1 MTRLNKYLSEAGYC
15 SRRKADELIAAG
27 RVQIDGR
34 VAVMGD
40 QVEDGMTVT
49 VDHKLIEH
57 KEPFIIIAFHKPR
70 GIVCTTSK
78 KDKDNIIDYINYPQR
93 IYPIGRLDKDSE
105 GLILLTNQGELADCL
120 MRARNYHEKEYL
132 VHVDRPVTKAFIQGM
147 QNGVPILDTVTRKC
161 KVKYINQNTFS
172 IVLTQGLN
180 RQIRRMCE
188 YFGYR
193 VVSLKRIRI
202 MDIYLDDLPV
212 GKWRTL
218 TPQEVASMTKQLGL
232 D

>member
-27 RVQIDGR
+27 RVRIDGK

-40 QVEDGMTVT
+40 QVLDGQTVT
-49 VDHKLIEH
+49 VDQKKVEH
-57 KEPFIIIAFHKPR
+57 KEPFIIIAFNKPR

-93 IYPIGRLDKDSE
+93 IYPVGRLDKDSE
-105 GLILLTNQGELADCL
+105 GLILLTNQGELADRL
-120 MRARNYHEKEYL
+120 MRARNHHEKEYL
-132 VHVDRPVTKAFIQGM
+132 VHVDRPITDDFVKGM
-147 QNGVPILDTVTRKC
+147 QNGVPILDTITRKC
-161 KVKYINQNTFS
+161 KVKQINRNTFS

-193 VVSLKRIRI
+193 VVYLKRIRI
-202 MDIYLDDLPV
+202 MDIYLNELPS

-218 TPQEVASMTKQLGL
+218 TPQEVAALTKQLGL
-232 D
+232 